1 MSLGSGAN
9 TFPPLLSG
17 SSWDA
22 GGLHQLVG
30 NEVFA
35 SALATFSKS
44 DAFYSPA
51 EGELSG
57 FAADGYMYRL
67 GVKDET
73 MSAPW
78 AVENPNLWRGKKRDF
93 PANGLIL
100 LTDAGLS
107 IIDRDDNYALW
118 MLFIRRD
125 DFAFTNNPFDKLT
138 AGFHPRALS
147 FHNGI
152 ISVHCT
158 PDVGAIQFMDLITL
172 YIDFVKDQVYFDSPS
187 IPTVSHPVPTP

>member
-9 TFPPLLSG
+9 TFPPLISG

-22 GGLHQLVG
+22 GGMRQVLG
-30 NEVFA
+30 NVIISSVLA
-35 SALATFSKS
+35 SFSTT
-44 DAFYSPA
+44 DAFYSPI

-57 FAADGYMYRL
+57 FAADGFFYNV

-73 MSAPW
+73 TSAPW
-78 AVENPNLWRGKKRDF
+78 ALEPQGPWRGKKREF
-93 PANGLIL
+93 PNNALIL
-100 LTDAGLS
+100 LTDASLS

-125 DFAFTNNPFDKLT
+125 DFAFTNNPFDKVV
-138 AGFHPRALS
+138 AGFTPRSLS

-152 ISVHCT
+152 INVHCT
-158 PDVGAIQFMDLITL
+158 PDTGADDFEDLITL

-187 IPTVSHPVPTP
+187 RPTVALP